1 MVFGP
6 ALDEI
11 ERRDRAT
18 FGPTSFRD
26 YVAEQGLDP
35 TGGTPRYISVNSLH
49 QLDDELRGADT
60 MVLRMGSAPDGTGTQ
75 FLLARADASV
85 DEFFLLDRDA
95 FGDAEPKRFEPA
107 VDREATIAF
116 ELLPQLSET
125 SLVNLGLA
133 SGVLS
138 EALDLDTDGALMPP
152 ATGRSTFTFDVQ
164 PHSSIPETFEHRRGQ
179 VEIDTLF
186 AERRDGQRVLFVIEA
201 KTGTSTSSLAKH
213 KLVYP
218 MLAIAEDVPDEFDI
232 VPVYIRASQEGREM
246 TYRVAECEMSD
257 PRERQLAVD
266 EIGVRRGTV
275 LRLGFGD

>member
-6 ALDEI
+6 ALEQMQ
-11 ERRDRAT
+11 RGGQRT
-18 FGPTSFRD
+18 YGPTSFRD
-26 YVAEQGLDP
+26 YIDEQGLAS
-35 TGGTPRYISVNSLH
+35 TGRTPRYISVNSLA
-49 QLDDELRGADT
+49 QLNGELHAAET
-60 MVLRMGSAPDGTGTQ
+60 MVFRLGSAPDGTGTQ
-75 FLLARADASV
+75 FLLARADSSI

-95 FGDAEPKRFEPA
+95 FGDADPESFVPS
-107 VDREATIAF
+107 VDQEATIAF
-116 ELLPQLSET
+116 QLLPQLSET

-138 EALDLDTDGALMPP
+138 EALDLDKDGALMPP

-164 PHSSIPETFEHRRGQ
+164 PHSSISETFQHRRGQ

-186 AERRDGQRVLFVIEA
+186 AERRDGERVLFVIEA

-218 MLAIAEDVPDEFDI
+218 VLAIADDVPEEFEI

-246 TYRVAECEMSD
+246 VYRTAECEIPD
-257 PRERQLAVD
+257 PREETVAVD
-266 EIGVRRGTV
+266 EIQLQKGRV
-275 LRLGFGD
+275 LRLRFEE